1 MKDWARWIWIRDLD
15 GFFSLIDVAKIFTI
29 KNSSTY
35 MFCWCDAYCWTLN
48 TDDKLLSTFSAWAVG
63 SSISYGECWGWGNQH
78 NFCWQ
83 WKIIW
88 LNGSVKRSW
97 VTHVMPFVDIAVVSR
112 FCICTDSMLCVVEYR
127 SLSHEQQLQRLFKH
141 KEESRIGQTLDATK
155 PQS

>member
-1 MKDWARWIWIRDLD
+1 
-15 GFFSLIDVAKIFTI
+15 
-29 KNSSTY
+29 
-35 MFCWCDAYCWTLN
+35 
-48 TDDKLLSTFSAWAVG
+48 
-63 SSISYGECWGWGNQH
+63 
-78 NFCWQ
+78 
-83 WKIIW
+83 
-88 LNGSVKRSW
+88 